1 MNLSLTALVASRT
14 SFSPETA
21 RLRRP
26 SSQFCSTAARSLVA
40 GLLLASSLLLGCERE
55 QRKFSDVAPSSGR
68 PAPVRQTE
76 LQPGAPGAPSAEV
89 TPVTLPAKQGEGP
102 FDKNAWAV
110 SEGKRLFT
118 WYNCVGCHAN
128 GGGGMGPPLMDDQWI
143 YGSAPE
149 QIHATIVEG
158 RPNGMPAFGGKIP
171 DQQIWQ
177 LVAYVRSLSGQ
188 LRKDVRSTR
197 NDHMSVH
204 PSDQA
209 RRPEPPKSSGEPK

>member
-21 RLRRP
+21 RLRHRRP
-26 SSQFCSTAARSLVA
+26 HVCSIAARCLLA

>member
-1 MNLSLTALVASRT
+1 MSSWPDVA
-14 SFSPETA
+14 P
-21 RLRRP
+21 LRCGIP
-26 SSQFCSTAARSLVA
+26 QFCSTTARCLVSVV
-40 GLLLASSLLLGCERE
+40 LLASSLVIGCERE

-76 LQPGAPGAPSAEV
+76 LQPGAPGTPPSAEV
-89 TPVTLPAKQGEGP
+89 SSVTLPSKQGEGP

-149 QIHATIVEG
+149 QIQASIVEG
-158 RPNGMPAFGGKIP
+158 RPNGMPSFGGKIP

-177 LVAYVRSLSGQ
+177 IVAYVRSLSGQ
-188 LRKDVRSTR
+188 LSKDVRSTR

-209 RRPEPPKSSGEPK
+209 RRPEQPKISGEAK